1 MPPMFHD
8 TPPSHMYSMPTP
20 YPQSLYGPTTGGG
33 LALIEALPPDLVQTV
48 APPLLVQV

>member
-1 MPPMFHD
+1 MFHE

-33 LALIEALPPDLVQTV
+33 LALIEALPPDLVHTV
-48 APPLLVQV
+48 APPVLVQV